1 VVDTISDFVEDRT
14 HTGGGGPITLDSLA
28 ATVGFSPVHF
38 ARMFKATTGMT
49 PHAYVTEHRMM
60 IAKDR
65 LLHADARV
73 VDVAAAVGFDNVS
86 HFRRT
91 FRRHFGVVPA
101 DLRA

>member
-1 VVDTISDFVEDRT
+1 
-14 HTGGGGPITLDSLA
+14 
-28 ATVGFSPVHF
+28 
-38 ARMFKATTGMT
+38 
-49 PHAYVTEHRMM
+49 M